1 MELVVIPIEE
11 DEYKRLVEI
20 CKKYEMNNL
29 EDCINMAIANLLYI
43 YNN

>member
-1 MELVVIPIEE
+1 MELVVIPIRE

-20 CKKYEMNNL
+20 CRKSGIRDL
-29 EDCINMAIANLLYI
+29 EDCINMAIATLLYI